1 MCVSGPTIAPALLHP
16 LHPFH
21 HPHEGPRALVSV
33 LNPHIFPTFTW
44 QLHYTRI
51 FYIMPPSRPSRRMLW
66 SQWRSRHSHNTTE
79 CTRLRGNGTVPGWR
93 LTVSCG
99 ISFSDFGSKIPRY
112 EAMGG
117 DMSLKISLS
126 LSQNYLTEKN
136 CVNAISLRGLLRI
149 WCSLHI
155 SSVLNFLTLH
165 SFVNHGFLDDIPRPL
180 PFPQSDK
187 KVFFRRL
194 RPFVYRLPWL
204 PMLRSG
210 CW

>member
-1 MCVSGPTIAPALLHP
+1 MLCVCVSGPTIAPALLHP

-79 CTRLRGNGTVPGWR
+79 CTRLRGNGTAPAWR

-112 EAMGG
+112 EVMGG
-117 DMSLKISLS
+117 DMNLKISLS
-126 LSQNYLTEKN
+126 LSELSDGEEVCECYQSERATED
-136 CVNAISLRGLLRI
+136 L
-149 WCSLHI
+149 
-155 SSVLNFLTLH
+155 VLSTYF
-165 SFVNHGFLDDIPRPL
+165 IRPEL
-180 PFPQSDK
+180 PHFT
-187 KVFFRRL
+187 RL
-194 RPFVYRLPWL
+194 RQPRFP
-204 PMLRSG
+204 
-210 CW
+210 